1 MDFIAHF
8 VDTALSSANMDA
20 VDALRAFFLFAACT
34 IFTVSLPDSLRSRFI
49 PYGARATSAA
59 AAQSET
65 SVSSSTTK
73 PAFKSSS
80 ASFSSSSLSSGPPV
94 GSPVARALDYIAA
107 LRVPHSYFTQFYVI
121 SVLSS
126 IFWALQLLSHGRAFQ
141 AIATRIS
148 TEHLQQQH
156 VSINQVMLAW
166 GLMLI
171 QGVRRLHECL
181 SFSKP
186 SSSKMWF
193 VHWLAGLGFYL
204 AVAVAVWIEGAGT
217 IQSYKPSLH
226 DFNLTSRFSV
236 RTLISLPMFIIASGL
251 QHDCHHYLFSL
262 EKYTLPAHPMFSYIL
277 CPHYTSE
284 CIIYLSLALLGAP
297 LGETFNKTLLSAVFF
312 VAVNLGITAST
323 TRTWYMQKFGDAAVK
338 GKWNM
343 IPFIF

>member
-1 MDFIAHF
+1 MDSIGHL
-8 VDTALSSANMDA
+8 VDTALSIANMDA

-49 PYGARATSAA
+49 PYGARATSTAA
-59 AAQSET
+59 PT
-65 SVSSSTTK
+65 S
-73 PAFKSSS
+73 A
-80 ASFSSSSLSSGPPV
+80 SSSSSSSSPPV
-94 GSPVARALDYIAA
+94 ASPVASPVTRALDYVAA

-148 TEHLQQQH
+148 PEHLQQA
-156 VSINQVMLAW
+156 VSTNQVMLCW

-186 SSSKMWF
+186 STSKMWF
-193 VHWLAGLGFYL
+193 VHWFAGLGFYL
-204 AVAVAVWIEGAGT
+204 AVAVAVWVEGAGT
-217 IQSYKPSLH
+217 VLLHELSLD
-226 DFNLTSRFSV
+226 DFNLTSRFGG
-236 RTLISLPMFIIASGL
+236 RTLLSLPMFIIASGL

-262 EKYTLPAHPMFSYIL
+262 EKYTLPTHPMFSYIL
-277 CPHYTSE
+277 CPHYTAE
-284 CIIYLSLALLGAP
+284 CIIYLSLALLAAP
-297 LGETFNKTLLSAVFF
+297 KGETINKTLLSGVFF

-323 TRTWYMQKFGDAAVK
+323 TRTWYRQKFGEAAVK

-343 IPFIF
+343 IPFIY